1 MITIFSVFLEQLRSE
16 NVVSQSFRFAKG
28 TAQNMVS
35 GIRTWF
41 TYCVYYS
48 QAHIPARAES
58 LVPFLQLMSLTVT
71 YAHLKHLVSAIK
83 FYHQAKNADFP
94 EHNFEVNNT
103 LHGLKRELA
112 QTVFQALPL
121 TPAIM
126 RAMYAHLDMSKPKDL
141 ALWCSYLVTFYCLFR
156 KINSV
161 PKSGKTL
168 DMKRTLMRK
177 HIRVD
182 SDSNMVFVHVTF
194 SKTIHFGQ
202 RDLVI
207 PIPGNGD
214 AAMDPVRH
222 LKALFSLYPCPAES
236 PVFSY
241 SKDKCITY
249 SGFTTSLKQLLKKA
263 GYEPSHYSGHSF
275 RRGGATL
282 LYKLGASILQIQ
294 ASGDWSSQC
303 FARYLHVSEE
313 ERLKVQT
320 LVATSISNGWN

>member
-1 MITIFSVFLEQLRSE
+1 MIISVSVYLVQLRSE
-16 NVVSQSFRFAKG
+16 NLVSQSHRFAKG
-28 TAQNMVS
+28 TAQNMIS

-41 TYCVYYS
+41 TFCVYYNLLR
-48 QAHIPARAES
+48 IPATAVS

-71 YAHLKHLVSAIK
+71 YDHLKHLMSAVR
-83 FYHQAKNADFP
+83 FYHQAKGVAFP
-94 EHNFEVNNT
+94 EHDFDVNNT
-103 LHGLKRELA
+103 LHGLKRELSH
-112 QTVFQALPL
+112 TVFQALPL
-121 TPAIM
+121 TPSIM
-126 RAMYAHLDMSKPKDL
+126 RGMYKYLDMSKPKDL
-141 ALWCSYLVTFYCLFR
+141 SLWCSYLVTFYCLFR
-156 KINSV
+156 KSNSV
-161 PKSGKTL
+161 PKSGKNFNI
-168 DMKRTLMRK
+168 KRTLLRK

-182 SDSNMVFVHVTF
+182 SPNNMVYVHVTF

-207 PIPGNGD
+207 PIPGNED

-222 LKALFSLYPCPAES
+222 LAELFDMCPCSPDSPAFTFGKE
-236 PVFSY
+236 
-241 SKDKCITY
+241 KCITY
-249 SGFTTSLKQLLKKA
+249 SGFTTSLKQLLMKA
-263 GYEPSHYSGHSF
+263 GHNPSLYTGHSF

-320 LVATSISNGWN
+320 LVASAMSSGWN

>member
-1 MITIFSVFLEQLRSE
+1 MRTE
-16 NVVSQSFRFAKG
+16 NVVSQSYRFTKG

-35 GIRTWF
+35 GIRTWLTF
-41 TYCVYYS
+41 CVYYNLEYL
-48 QAHIPARAES
+48 PATAGT

-71 YAHLKHLVSAIK
+71 YGHLKHLMSAIK
-83 FYHQAKNADFP
+83 FYHQAKNVAFP
-94 EHNFEVNNT
+94 EHDFDVNNT
-103 LHGLKRELA
+103 LHGLKRELSH
-112 QTVFQALPL
+112 TVFQALPL

-126 RAMYAHLDMSKPKDL
+126 RGMFAHLDMSKPKDL
-141 ALWCSYLVTFYCLFR
+141 SLWCSYLVTFYCLFR
-156 KINSV
+156 KSNSV
-161 PKSGKTL
+161 PKSGKTFNV
-168 DMKRTLMRK
+168 KRLLMRK

-182 SDSNMVFVHVTF
+182 KDNNMVYVHVTF

-207 PIPGNGD
+207 PIPGNED

-222 LKALFSLYPCPAES
+222 LDALFSRCPCPAES
-236 PVFSY
+236 PAFSF

-249 SGFTTSLKQLLKKA
+249 AGFTTSLKQLLKKA
-263 GYEPSHYSGHSF
+263 GYDPSQYSGHSF

-282 LYKLGASILQIQ
+282 LYKLGATILQIQ

-313 ERLKVQT
+313 ERLQVQT
-320 LVATSISNGWN
+320 LVANAISSGLN